1 MKLHCI
7 SDLQYNELVFKLL
20 FQNKQFNS
28 SLSISPAGLPIIGYG
43 FNLQDDRALI
53 PVLDSLG
60 FDVHGQRLKDDA
72 LAAEQYYIDL
82 IRSAFK
88 IINSKDSESLNNVVQ
103 SILAARLT
111 DKRYPRCH
119 HYKRI
124 ARFVYE
130 DKETVKQCLK
140 AITKN
145 YEKTVDRWLMA
156 FDLELVNQNP
166 QLFARKSQ
174 ERLVLFSLAYQGVIG
189 LKPNKAPLFPALGNA
204 FLLDSRPLAWYYIR
218 YNAFPNDQKT
228 NELVMQRYYESELF
242 GLYDEG
248 VAGDNITTAQ
258 CKEIYTVYHEYK
270 EPIIDHERHYSALI
284 LQANEKFG
292 LTGVNAIKTLEQH
305 FSIAYNHIRNSKI
318 VQPLHKQKAP
328 PTAYARSSVPSL
340 ANQSPNTDKVAYMHS
355 AFAG

>member
-7 SDLQYNELVFKLL
+7 SDLEYNELVFKLL
-20 FQNKQFNS
+20 FQNSQFQS
-28 SLSISPAGLPIIGYG
+28 SLSISPAGLPTIGYG

-60 FDVHGQRLKDDA
+60 FDVHSQRLKDDA

-88 IINSKDSESLNNVVQ
+88 IINSKDTESLNNVIQ

-130 DKETVKQCLK
+130 NKDSVKQCLK
-140 AITKN
+140 AIVKN

-189 LKPNKAPLFPALGNA
+189 IKSNKTPLFPALGNA
-204 FLLDSRPLAWYYIR
+204 FLLDSRPLVWYYIR

-228 NELVMQRYYESELF
+228 AELAMQRYYESELF

-248 VAGDNITTAQ
+248 VNGDNITTAQ
-258 CKEIYTVYHEYK
+258 CKEIYSVYHEYK
-270 EPIIDHERHYSALI
+270 EPIIDHERLYSARI
-284 LQANEKFG
+284 VEANEKFA
-292 LTGVNAIKTLEQH
+292 LTSTKTIKNLEQQ
-305 FSIAYNHIRNSKI
+305 FAIAYNHIRNTKK
-318 VQPLHKQKAP
+318 VQPLQKP
-328 PTAYARSSVPSL
+328 KSSPTAYARAAMPSSAKQQHTGDNVTYL
-340 ANQSPNTDKVAYMHS
+340 NT
-355 AFAG
+355 AFVG